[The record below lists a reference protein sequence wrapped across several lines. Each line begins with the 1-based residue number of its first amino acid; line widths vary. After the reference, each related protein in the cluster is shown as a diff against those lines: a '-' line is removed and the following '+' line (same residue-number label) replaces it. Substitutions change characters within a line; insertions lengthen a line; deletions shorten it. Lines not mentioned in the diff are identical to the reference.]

1 MMTSLSMIW
10 PFFFAFIQVLDGASW
25 TVVNDYK
32 YNIQDTFSANDK
44 LPYEES
50 KELCEFLGEDSR
62 LFEPKDQETLT
73 NVLNKIKR
81 NSGLNLPDD
90 TTFWINA
97 IRSDHSE

>member
-1 MMTSLSMIW
+1 MTSLSMIW

-62 LFEPKDQETLT
+62 LFEPTDKETLT
-73 NVLNKIKR
+73 NVLNKIKEM
-81 NSGLNLPDD
+81 NLPDD
-90 TTFWINA
+90 TSFWINA
-97 IRSDHSE
+97 IRTDSG